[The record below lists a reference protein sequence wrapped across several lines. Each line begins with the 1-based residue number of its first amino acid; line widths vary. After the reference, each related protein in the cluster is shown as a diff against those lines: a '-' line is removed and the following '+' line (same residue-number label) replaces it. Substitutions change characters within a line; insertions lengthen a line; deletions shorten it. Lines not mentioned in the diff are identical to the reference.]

1 MVDSYYFVKYLP
13 VDGKITDNSSVIFK
27 INGRWTD
34 MHVRFMAGGRV
45 YSLGDSIN
53 RDYCRVVIKGPCDHF
68 H

>member
-34 MHVRFMAGGRV
+34 MHGRFMAGVGFIRW
-45 YSLGDSIN
+45 
-53 RDYCRVVIKGPCDHF
+53 VIV
-68 H
+68 